1 MAGST
6 DFSQRS
12 ASLIDEWGLS
22 KVIGSGLADLG
33 LEEATVRRSMG
44 LVKILTRHQR
54 WFITE
59 SSDPMK
65 ARGILEL
72 LLKDGEVQQFL
83 QVNRYNDIW
92 WFNKE
97 AFEELLWWLM
107 LISSVE
113 IGSNPLRP
121 VNEMARDLEGCWSM
135 IQTLQEAEEKSE
147 YQVEKLLSILKN
159 TNLGHS

>member
-1 MAGST
+1 
-6 DFSQRS
+6 
-12 ASLIDEWGLS
+12 
-22 KVIGSGLADLG
+22 
-33 LEEATVRRSMG
+33 

-59 SSDPMK
+59 SSSPMK
-65 ARGILEL
+65 AHGILEL

-83 QVNRYNDIW
+83 QVNRHNDIW

-97 AFEELLWWLM
+97 AFEELLWWLL
-107 LISSVE
+107 LISSIE

-121 VNEMARDLEGCWSM
+121 VNEMTRDLEDCWST
-135 IQTLQEAEEKSE
+135 IQTLLEAEEKSE

-159 TNLGHS
+159 MNLGPS